1 MSTNPI
7 ITNPVSTNL
16 ISTTTVPN
24 LSASNVSSAGVSAT
38 LTSIPT
44 ELPTGPIA
52 EAYEVCEAEIIEAA
66 KTECPPVLLD
76 VGYAVRV
83 MLTVNGNIEP
93 HRAKLATLPDFDIDA
108 VNKLELR
115 TNALWYAQ
123 ARHAWTLESAPML
136 DALVE
141 DVKVARRILNTELE
155 LLQVRGLIRE
165 DAVKLQGTTKHLA
178 MAEDVNA
185 ICSVF
190 RENWAVVSAEI
201 GNKVSHV
208 SAAME
213 SANKLIKAIARAA
226 EVKELAK
233 GTSLMRAAAWK
244 LAYASFKEVERGIA
258 YLRFHQ
264 GDADALVPSVFDR
277 SSSGRR
283 KDAETEVE
291 PGTPA
296 NGPSNPGGPVPAGGE
311 ATKPNTP
318 VAPILPQKPFD
329 E

>member
-1 MSTNPI
+1 MSM
-7 ITNPVSTNL
+7 NPVTTNL
-16 ISTTTVPN
+16 ITTNNNSVP
-24 LSASNVSSAGVSAT
+24 NVSSDGVSAP
-38 LTSIPT
+38 LATSPT

-52 EAYEVCEAEIIEAA
+52 EAYEACEGEILEAA

-76 VGYAVRV
+76 VPYAVRV
-83 MLTVNGNIEP
+83 MTTISGNIAP
-93 HRAKLATLPDFDIDA
+93 YRARLATLPDFDMDA

-115 TNALWYAQ
+115 TRALTYAH
-123 ARHAWTLESAPML
+123 ARHAWTLESAPAL
-136 DALVE
+136 EVLVE
-141 DVKVARRILNTELE
+141 EVKVARRVLNTELE
-155 LLQVRGLIRE
+155 LMQVRGLIPQ

-178 MAEDVNA
+178 MAADVNA

-208 SAAME
+208 SAAMA
-213 SANKLIKAIARAA
+213 SAEKLINAVSRAA
-226 EVKELAK
+226 EVKEKAK

-258 YLRFHQ
+258 YFRFHQ
-264 GDADALVPSVFDR
+264 GDADVLVPSVFDR

-283 KDAETEVE
+283 DDAETKVE
-291 PGTPA
+291 PGIPA
-296 NGPSNPGGPVPAGGE
+296 DGSANPLAPTPAGGE
-311 ATKPNTP
+311 PTKPIVP